1 MTMIYKLIIGIVLI
15 ATIIYYLFCF
25 LEIFGLVKF
34 TEKNVT
40 VKIPQMFIPFYY
52 LLVSGE
58 KKVDKSLPK
67 DSGIAVSIGD
77 QKTIDVSHNITQASI
92 HISDEYYYGWQIELP
107 DWVYLENNIGR
118 GTKSV
123 LITIKKNT
131 RKNARHDSIIITDLK
146 TYDVYEIEINQEAK
160 PKTNIF

>member
-1 MTMIYKLIIGIVLI
+1 MIFKLIIGVVII

-58 KKVDKSLPK
+58 ENHPK
-67 DSGIAVSIGD
+67 DSRISVSVDG
-77 QKTIDVSHNITQASI
+77 QKTVNISHNITQVSV
-92 HISDEYYYGWQIELP
+92 HISDEDYHGWRIDLP
-107 DWVYLENNIGR
+107 DWIYLENNIGQ
-118 GTKSV
+118 GTKNIFV
-123 LITIKKNT
+123 TVKKNT
-131 RKNARHDSIIITDLK
+131 RKSARRGYIVITDLK
-146 TYDVYEIEINQEAK
+146 TDDVHEIEINQETK
-160 PKTNIF
+160 PEN

>member
-1 MTMIYKLIIGIVLI
+1 MIFKLIVGAVII

-58 KKVDKSLPK
+58 ENHPK
-67 DSGIAVSIGD
+67 DSRISVSVDG
-77 QKTIDVSHNITQASI
+77 QKTVNISHNITQVSV
-92 HISDEYYYGWQIELP
+92 HISDEDYHGWRIDLP
-107 DWVYLENNIGR
+107 DWVYLENNIGQ
-118 GTKSV
+118 GTKNIFV
-123 LITIKKNT
+123 TVKKNT
-131 RKNARHDSIIITDLK
+131 RKSARRGYIVITDLK
-146 TYDVYEIEINQEAK
+146 TDDVHEIEINQETK
-160 PKTNIF
+160 PEN

>member
-1 MTMIYKLIIGIVLI
+1 MIFKFIVGVVII

-58 KKVDKSLPK
+58 ENHPK
-67 DSGIAVSIGD
+67 DSRISVSVDG
-77 QKTIDVSHNITQASI
+77 QKTVNISHNITQVSV
-92 HISDEYYYGWQIELP
+92 HISDEDYHGWRIDLP
-107 DWVYLENNIGR
+107 DWVYLENNIGQ
-118 GTKSV
+118 GTKNIFV
-123 LITIKKNT
+123 TVKKNT
-131 RKNARHDSIIITDLK
+131 RKSARRGYIVITDLK
-146 TYDVYEIEINQEAK
+146 TDDVHEIEINQEIK
-160 PKTNIF
+160 PEN

>member
-1 MTMIYKLIIGIVLI
+1 MIFKLIVGVVII

-58 KKVDKSLPK
+58 ENHPK
-67 DSGIAVSIGD
+67 DSGISVSVDG
-77 QKTIDVSHNITQASI
+77 QKTVNISHSITQVSV
-92 HISDEYYYGWQIELP
+92 HISDEDYHGWQIDLP
-107 DWVYLENNIGR
+107 DWVYLESNIGQ
-118 GTKSV
+118 GTKNIAV
-123 LITIKKNT
+123 TVKKNT
-131 RKNARHDSIIITDLK
+131 RKSARHGSIIITDLK
-146 TYDVYEIEINQEAK
+146 TDDVHEIEINQEAK
-160 PKTNIF
+160 PEN

>member
-1 MTMIYKLIIGIVLI
+1 MIFKLIVGVVII

-58 KKVDKSLPK
+58 ENHPK
-67 DSGIAVSIGD
+67 DSRISVSVDG
-77 QKTIDVSHNITQASI
+77 QKTVNISHNITQVSV
-92 HISDEYYYGWQIELP
+92 HISDEDYHGWRIDLP
-107 DWVYLENNIGR
+107 DWVYLENNIGQ
-118 GTKSV
+118 GTKNIFV
-123 LITIKKNT
+123 TVKKNT
-131 RKNARHDSIIITDLK
+131 RKSARRGYIVITDLK
-146 TYDVYEIEINQEAK
+146 TDDVHEIEINQETK
-160 PKTNIF
+160 PEN

>member
-1 MTMIYKLIIGIVLI
+1 MIFKFIIGVVII

-58 KKVDKSLPK
+58 ENHPK
-67 DSGIAVSIGD
+67 DSRISVSVDG
-77 QKTIDVSHNITQASI
+77 QKTVNISHNITQVSV
-92 HISDEYYYGWQIELP
+92 HISDEDYHGWRIDLP
-107 DWVYLENNIGR
+107 DWIYLENNIGQ
-118 GTKSV
+118 GTKNIFV
-123 LITIKKNT
+123 TVKKNT
-131 RKNARHDSIIITDLK
+131 RKSARRGYIVITDLK
-146 TYDVYEIEINQEAK
+146 TDDVHEIEINQETK
-160 PKTNIF
+160 PEN

>member
-1 MTMIYKLIIGIVLI
+1 MIFKLIIGVVII

-58 KKVDKSLPK
+58 ENHPK
-67 DSGIAVSIGD
+67 DSRISVSVDG
-77 QKTIDVSHNITQASI
+77 QKTVNISHNITQVSV
-92 HISDEYYYGWQIELP
+92 HISDEDYHGWRIDLP
-107 DWVYLENNIGR
+107 DWIYLENNIGQ
-118 GTKSV
+118 GTKNIFV
-123 LITIKKNT
+123 TVKKNT
-131 RKNARHDSIIITDLK
+131 RKSARRGYIIITDLK
-146 TYDVYEIEINQEAK
+146 TDDVHEIEINQEAK
-160 PKTNIF
+160 PEN

>member
-1 MTMIYKLIIGIVLI
+1 MIFKLIIGVVII

-58 KKVDKSLPK
+58 ENHPK
-67 DSGIAVSIGD
+67 DSRISVSVDG
-77 QKTIDVSHNITQASI
+77 QKTVNISHSITQVSV
-92 HISDEYYYGWQIELP
+92 HISDEDYHGWRVDLP
-107 DWVYLENNIGR
+107 EWVSLENNIGQ

-123 LITIKKNT
+123 LITIKRNT
-131 RKNARHDSIIITDLK
+131 RKSARHGFIIITDLK
-146 TYDVYEIEINQEAK
+146 TDDVHEIEINQETK
-160 PKTNIF
+160 SEN

>member
-1 MTMIYKLIIGIVLI
+1 MIFKLIIGVVII

-58 KKVDKSLPK
+58 ENHPK
-67 DSGIAVSIGD
+67 DSRISVSVDG
-77 QKTIDVSHNITQASI
+77 QKTVNISHSITQVSV
-92 HISDEYYYGWQIELP
+92 HISDEDYHGWKIDLP
-107 DWVYLENNIGR
+107 DWVYLENNIGQ
-118 GTKSV
+118 GTKNIS
-123 LITIKKNT
+123 ITVKKNT
-131 RKNARHDSIIITDLK
+131 RKSARHGSIIITDLK
-146 TYDVYEIEINQEAK
+146 TDDVHEIEINQETK
-160 PKTNIF
+160 SEN

>member
-1 MTMIYKLIIGIVLI
+1 MIFKLIVGVVII

-58 KKVDKSLPK
+58 ENHPK
-67 DSGIAVSIGD
+67 DSRISVSVDG
-77 QKTIDVSHNITQASI
+77 QKTVNISHNITQISV
-92 HISDEYYYGWQIELP
+92 HISDEDYHGWRIDLP
-107 DWVYLENNIGR
+107 DWIYLENNIGQ
-118 GTKSV
+118 GTKNIFV
-123 LITIKKNT
+123 TVKKNT
-131 RKNARHDSIIITDLK
+131 RKSARRGYIIITDLK
-146 TYDVYEIEINQEAK
+146 TDDVHEIEINQEAK
-160 PKTNIF
+160 PEN

>member
-1 MTMIYKLIIGIVLI
+1 MIFKFIVGVVII

-58 KKVDKSLPK
+58 ENHPK
-67 DSGIAVSIGD
+67 DSRISVSVDG
-77 QKTIDVSHNITQASI
+77 QKTVNISHNITQVSV
-92 HISDEYYYGWQIELP
+92 HISDEDYHGWRIDLP
-107 DWVYLENNIGR
+107 DWIYLENNIGQ
-118 GTKSV
+118 GAKNIFVTV
-123 LITIKKNT
+123 KKNT
-131 RKNARHDSIIITDLK
+131 RKSARRGYIVITDLK
-146 TYDVYEIEINQEAK
+146 TDDVHEIEINQETK
-160 PKTNIF
+160 PEN

>member
-1 MTMIYKLIIGIVLI
+1 MIFKLIVGVVII

-58 KKVDKSLPK
+58 ENHPK
-67 DSGIAVSIGD
+67 DSRISVSVDG
-77 QKTIDVSHNITQASI
+77 QKTVNISHSITQVSV
-92 HISDEYYYGWQIELP
+92 HISDEDYHGWKIDLP
-107 DWVYLENNIGR
+107 DWVYLENNIGQ
-118 GTKSV
+118 GTKNIV
-123 LITIKKNT
+123 VTVKKNT
-131 RKNARHDSIIITDLK
+131 RKSARHGSIIITDLK
-146 TYDVYEIEINQEAK
+146 TDDVHEIEINQEAK
-160 PKTNIF
+160 PEN

>member
-1 MTMIYKLIIGIVLI
+1 MIFKLIVGVVII

-58 KKVDKSLPK
+58 ENHPK
-67 DSGIAVSIGD
+67 DSGISVSVDG
-77 QKTIDVSHNITQASI
+77 QKTVNISHSITQVSV
-92 HISDEYYYGWQIELP
+92 HISDEDYHGWKIDLP
-107 DWVYLENNIGR
+107 DWIYLENNIGQ
-118 GTKSV
+118 GTKNIFV
-123 LITIKKNT
+123 TVKKNT
-131 RKNARHDSIIITDLK
+131 RKSARRGYIVITDLK
-146 TYDVYEIEINQEAK
+146 TDDVHEIEINQEAK
-160 PKTNIF
+160 PETNIF

>member
-1 MTMIYKLIIGIVLI
+1 MIFKLIIGVVII

-58 KKVDKSLPK
+58 ENHPK
-67 DSGIAVSIGD
+67 DSRISVSVDG
-77 QKTIDVSHNITQASI
+77 QKTVNISHNITQVSV
-92 HISDEYYYGWQIELP
+92 HISDEDYHGWKIDLP
-107 DWVYLENNIGR
+107 DWIYLENNIGR
-118 GTKSV
+118 GTK
-123 LITIKKNT
+123 TIAVTVKKNT
-131 RKNARHDSIIITDLK
+131 RKSARHGSIIITDLK
-146 TYDVYEIEINQEAK
+146 TDDVNEIEINQDVK
-160 PKTNIF
+160 PEN

>member
-1 MTMIYKLIIGIVLI
+1 MIFKLIIGVVII

-58 KKVDKSLPK
+58 ENHPK
-67 DSGIAVSIGD
+67 DSRISVSVDG
-77 QKTIDVSHNITQASI
+77 QKTVNISHNITQVSV
-92 HISDEYYYGWQIELP
+92 HISDEDYHGWRIDLP
-107 DWVYLENNIGR
+107 DWIYLESNIGQ
-118 GTKSV
+118 GTKNIFV
-123 LITIKKNT
+123 TVKKNT
-131 RKNARHDSIIITDLK
+131 RKSARRGYIVITDLK
-146 TYDVYEIEINQEAK
+146 TDDVHEIEINQEIK
-160 PKTNIF
+160 PEN

>member
-1 MTMIYKLIIGIVLI
+1 MIFKLIVGAVII

-58 KKVDKSLPK
+58 ENHPK
-67 DSGIAVSIGD
+67 DSRISVSVDG
-77 QKTIDVSHNITQASI
+77 QKTVNISHNITQISV
-92 HISDEYYYGWQIELP
+92 HISDEDYHGWRIDLP
-107 DWVYLENNIGR
+107 DWVYLEHNIGQ
-118 GTKSV
+118 GTKNIFV
-123 LITIKKNT
+123 TVKKNT
-131 RKNARHDSIIITDLK
+131 RKSARHGSIIITDLK
-146 TYDVYEIEINQEAK
+146 TDDVNEIEIIQDVK
-160 PKTNIF
+160 PEN

>member
-1 MTMIYKLIIGIVLI
+1 MIFKLIIGVVII

-58 KKVDKSLPK
+58 ENHPK
-67 DSGIAVSIGD
+67 DSRISVSVDG
-77 QKTIDVSHNITQASI
+77 QKTVNISHNITQVSV
-92 HISDEYYYGWQIELP
+92 HISDEDYHGWRIDLP
-107 DWVYLENNIGR
+107 DWIYLENNIGK
-118 GTKSV
+118 GIKNIIVTA
-123 LITIKKNT
+123 KKNT
-131 RKNARHDSIIITDLK
+131 RKSARRGYIVITDLK
-146 TYDVYEIEINQEAK
+146 TDDVHEIEINQEAK
-160 PKTNIF
+160 PEN

>member
-1 MTMIYKLIIGIVLI
+1 MIFKLIIGVVII

-52 LLVSGE
+52 LLVSGKE
-58 KKVDKSLPK
+58 NHPK
-67 DSGIAVSIGD
+67 DSRISVSVDGQKTVSI
-77 QKTIDVSHNITQASI
+77 SHSITQVSV
-92 HISDEYYYGWQIELP
+92 HISDEDYHGWRIDLP

-118 GTKSV
+118 GTK
-123 LITIKKNT
+123 TIAVTVKKNT
-131 RKNARHDSIIITDLK
+131 RKSARHGSIIITDLK
-146 TYDVYEIEINQEAK
+146 TDDVNEIEINQDVK
-160 PKTNIF
+160 PEN

>member
-1 MTMIYKLIIGIVLI
+1 MIFKLIVGAVII

-58 KKVDKSLPK
+58 ENHPK
-67 DSGIAVSIGD
+67 DSGISVSVDG
-77 QKTIDVSHNITQASI
+77 QKTVNISHNISQVSI
-92 HISDEYYYGWQIELP
+92 HISDEDYHGWRIDLP
-107 DWVYLENNIGR
+107 DWVYLEKNIGQ
-118 GTKSV
+118 GTKNIFV
-123 LITIKKNT
+123 TVKKNT
-131 RKNARHDSIIITDLK
+131 RKSARHGSIIITDLK
-146 TYDVYEIEINQEAK
+146 TDDVHEIEIIQDVK
-160 PKTNIF
+160 PEN